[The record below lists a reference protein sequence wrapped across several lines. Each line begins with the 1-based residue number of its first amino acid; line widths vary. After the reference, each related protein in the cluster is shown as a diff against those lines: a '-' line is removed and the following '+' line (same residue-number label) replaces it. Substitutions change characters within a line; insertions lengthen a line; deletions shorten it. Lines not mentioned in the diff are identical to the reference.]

1 MKGENIA
8 PINIEKVIWNSTLIH
23 ILNSALELGIFDAI
37 HRGAHDLKEIAEKI
51 KASQKGTRVLL
62 DALVVMDFIRKK
74 GYKYYLRPESKFFLV
89 SDKSTC
95 LSDFVMLHNEGI
107 YKLWPHLSKAVKSGI
122 GKRNNQPEEKKRF
135 YSRLARGLFTLNYPL
150 GRRLVEILGIDKVA
164 QYLRILDVAAG
175 SAPWSI
181 AMAEANP
188 DSQVTAVDFP
198 EVIDVTKEYA
208 KRHGL
213 ERQFKYISGDLNEL
227 SFGEGLYDLAILGHI
242 CHSQGAEYTQKLF
255 SKVYSCLRTE
265 GEIIIIDTIPD
276 EERSG
281 PFFPVLFA
289 LLMFLSTPHGDTFT
303 FSQFKEYLL
312 SAGFTNIKRLDL
324 SRETSVVMGEKD
336 DHTLI
341 LPHQGGGQL

>member
-8 PINIEKVIWNSTLIH
+8 PINIQKVIWNSSLIH

-51 KASQKGTRVLL
+51 KASHKGTRVLL

-74 GYKYYLRPESKFFLV
+74 EYKYYLAPESEFFLI
-89 SDKSTC
+89 SDKRTC
-95 LSDFVMLHNEGI
+95 LADFVMLHNEGI
-107 YKLWPHLSKAVKSGI
+107 YALWSHLSEAVKSGI
-122 GKRNNQPEEKKRF
+122 GKRNNEPEKKRF
-135 YSRLARGLFTLNYPL
+135 YSRLVRVLFTLNYPL
-150 GRRLVEILGIDKVA
+150 GRRLVETLGTDKVA
-164 QYLRILDVAAG
+164 QYQRILDVASG

-188 DSQVTAVDFP
+188 GSQVTAVDFP
-198 EVIDVTKEYA
+198 EVLEVTKEYV

-213 ERQFKYISGDLNEL
+213 ESQFKYISGDVNEL
-227 SFGEGLYDLAILGHI
+227 SFGGGNYDLAILGHI
-242 CHSQGAEYTQKLF
+242 CHSQGAENTQKLF
-255 SKVYSCLRTE
+255 SKVYSCLRIE

-289 LLMFLSTPHGDTFT
+289 VLMFLNTPHGDTFT
-303 FSQFKEYLL
+303 FSQFMEYLL
-312 SAGFTNIKRLDL
+312 SAGFTNIRRLDL
-324 SRETSVVMGEKD
+324 SLETSVVIGEKD
-336 DHTLI
+336 DHMK
-341 LPHQGGGQL
+341 

>member
-1 MKGENIA
+1 MNGENIA
-8 PINIEKVIWNSTLIH
+8 PINIQKVIWNSSLIH

-51 KASQKGTRVLL
+51 KASHKGTRVLL

-74 GYKYYLRPESKFFLV
+74 EYKYYLAPESEFFLI
-89 SDKSTC
+89 SDKPTC
-95 LSDFVMLHNEGI
+95 LADFVMLHNEGI
-107 YKLWPHLSKAVKSGI
+107 YALWSHLSEAVKSGI
-122 GKRNNQPEEKKRF
+122 GKRNNEPEKKRF
-135 YSRLARGLFTLNYPL
+135 YSRLVRVLFTLNYPL
-150 GRRLVEILGIDKVA
+150 GWRLVETLGTDKVA
-164 QYLRILDVAAG
+164 QYQRILDVASG

-188 DSQVTAVDFP
+188 GSQVTAVDFP
-198 EVIDVTKEYA
+198 EVLEVTKEYV

-213 ERQFKYISGDLNEL
+213 ESQFKYISGDVNEL
-227 SFGEGLYDLAILGHI
+227 SFGGGNYDLAILGHI
-242 CHSQGAEYTQKLF
+242 CHSQGAENTQKLF

-289 LLMFLSTPHGDTFT
+289 VLMFLNTTHGDTFT
-303 FSQFKEYLL
+303 FSQFMEYLL
-312 SAGFTNIKRLDL
+312 SAGFTNIRRLDL
-324 SRETSVVMGEKD
+324 SLETSVVIGEKD
-336 DHTLI
+336 DHMK
-341 LPHQGGGQL
+341 

>member
-8 PINIEKVIWNSTLIH
+8 PINIQKVIWNSSLIH

-51 KASQKGTRVLL
+51 KASHKGTRVLL

-74 GYKYYLRPESKFFLV
+74 EYKYYLAPESEFFLI
-89 SDKSTC
+89 SDKRTC
-95 LSDFVMLHNEGI
+95 LADFVMLHNEGI
-107 YKLWPHLSKAVKSGI
+107 YALWSHLSEAVKSGI
-122 GKRNNQPEEKKRF
+122 GKRNNEPEKKRF
-135 YSRLARGLFTLNYPL
+135 YSRLVRGLYTLNYPL
-150 GRRLVEILGIDKVA
+150 GWRLVETLGTDKVA
-164 QYLRILDVAAG
+164 QYQRILDVASG

-188 DSQVTAVDFP
+188 GSQVTAVDFP
-198 EVIDVTKEYA
+198 EVLEVTKEYV

-213 ERQFKYISGDLNEL
+213 EGQFKYISGDVNEI
-227 SFGEGLYDLAILGHI
+227 SFGGGNYDLAILGHI
-242 CHSQGAEYTQKLF
+242 CHSQGAENTQKLF

-276 EERSG
+276 EERSV

-289 LLMFLSTPHGDTFT
+289 VLMFLNTPHGDTFT
-303 FSQFKEYLL
+303 FSQFTEYLL
-312 SAGFTNIKRLDL
+312 SAGFTNIRRLDL
-324 SRETSVVMGEKD
+324 SLETSVVIGEKD
-336 DHTLI
+336 DHMK
-341 LPHQGGGQL
+341 

>member
-8 PINIEKVIWNSTLIH
+8 PINIQKVIWNSTLIH

-37 HRGAHDLKEIAEKI
+37 HRGAYDLKEIAEKI
-51 KASQKGTRVLL
+51 KTPQKGTRVLL
-62 DALVVMDFIRKK
+62 DALVVMDFIEKK
-74 GYKYYLRPESKFFLV
+74 GHKYYLTPESEIFLV
-89 SDKSTC
+89 SDKPTC
-95 LSDFVMLHNEGI
+95 LSDFIMLHNEGI
-107 YKLWPHLSKAVKSGI
+107 YSLWPHLSEAVKSGI
-122 GKRNNQPEEKKRF
+122 GKRDSEPEEKKRF

-150 GRRLVEILGIDKVA
+150 GRRLIEILGIDVA

-188 DSQVTAVDFP
+188 GSQVTAVDFP
-198 EVIDVTKEYA
+198 EVLEVTKEYV

-213 ERQFKYISGDLNEL
+213 ERQFKYVSGDVNEL
-227 SFGEGLYDLAILGHI
+227 SFGEGNYDLAILGHI

-255 SKVYSCLRTE
+255 SKVHACLRTE

-276 EERSG
+276 EERSS
-281 PFFPVLFA
+281 PFFSVLFA
-289 LLMFLSTPHGDTFT
+289 VLMFLSTPHGDTFT

-312 SAGFTNIKRLDL
+312 SGGFTNIRKLDL
-324 SRETSVVMGEKD
+324 SLETSAVMGEKD
-336 DHTLI
+336 DHMR
-341 LPHQGGGQL
+341 

>member
-1 MKGENIA
+1 MKQENIA
-8 PINIEKVIWNSTLIH
+8 PINIQKVIWNSTLIH

-62 DALVVMDFIRKK
+62 NALVVMDFIRKE
-74 GYKYYLRPESKFFLV
+74 GYKYYLTPESEFFFV
-89 SDKSTC
+89 SDKPTC
-95 LSDFVMLHNEGI
+95 LADFVMLHSEGI
-107 YKLWPHLSKAVKSGI
+107 YSLWSHLSEAVKSGI
-122 GKRNNQPEEKKRF
+122 GKRNNEPEEKKRF
-135 YSRLARGLFTLNYPL
+135 YTRLVRGLFTLNYPL
-150 GRRLVEILGIDKVA
+150 SWRLVEVLGINKVA

-188 DSQVTAVDFP
+188 DSRVTAVDFP
-198 EVIDVTKEYA
+198 EVLEVTKEYA

-213 ERQFKYISGDLNEL
+213 EEQFMYISGDVNEL
-227 SFGEGLYDLAILGHI
+227 SFDEGNYDLAILGNI
-242 CHSQGAEYTQKLF
+242 CHSQGTEYTQKLF

-276 EERSG
+276 EERSS

-289 LLMFLSTPHGDTFT
+289 VLMFLNTPDGDTFT

-312 SAGFTNIKRLDL
+312 SAGFTNIRRLEL
-324 SRETSVVMGEKD
+324 SLQTSAVMGEKD
-336 DHTLI
+336 DHMK
-341 LPHQGGGQL
+341 

>member
-8 PINIEKVIWNSTLIH
+8 PINIQKVIWNSSLIH

-51 KASQKGTRVLL
+51 KASHKGTRVLL

-74 GYKYYLRPESKFFLV
+74 EYKYYLAPESEFFLI
-89 SDKSTC
+89 SDKRTC
-95 LSDFVMLHNEGI
+95 LADFVMLHNEGI
-107 YKLWPHLSKAVKSGI
+107 YALWSHLSEAVKSGI
-122 GKRNNQPEEKKRF
+122 GKRNNEPEKKRF
-135 YSRLARGLFTLNYPL
+135 YSRLVRGLYTLNYPL
-150 GRRLVEILGIDKVA
+150 GWRLVETLGTDKVA
-164 QYLRILDVAAG
+164 QYQRILDVASG

-188 DSQVTAVDFP
+188 GSQVTAVDFP
-198 EVIDVTKEYA
+198 EVLEVTKEYV

-213 ERQFKYISGDLNEL
+213 EGQFKYISGDVNEI
-227 SFGEGLYDLAILGHI
+227 SFGGGNYDLAILGHI
-242 CHSQGAEYTQKLF
+242 CHSQGVENTQKLF

-281 PFFPVLFA
+281 LFFPVLFA
-289 LLMFLSTPHGDTFT
+289 VLMFLNTPHGDTFT
-303 FSQFKEYLL
+303 FSQFTEYLL
-312 SAGFTNIKRLDL
+312 SAGFTNIRRLDL
-324 SRETSVVMGEKD
+324 SLETSVVIGEKD
-336 DHTLI
+336 DHMK
-341 LPHQGGGQL
+341 